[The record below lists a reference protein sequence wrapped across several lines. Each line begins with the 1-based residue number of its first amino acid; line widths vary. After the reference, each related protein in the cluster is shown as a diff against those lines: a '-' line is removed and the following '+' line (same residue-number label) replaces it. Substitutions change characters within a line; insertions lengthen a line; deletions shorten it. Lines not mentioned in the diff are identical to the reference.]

1 MPSTTT
7 GALQGTGLCKR
18 FGAVTVLDGVDLAI
32 PAGCFAT
39 LLGPSGCGKT
49 TLLRIV
55 AGLEVADAGA
65 IALDG
70 AALDHLPA
78 RRRPVNTVFQ
88 NYALFPHL
96 TVADNV
102 AFGLRARGL
111 PRAEVQRRVVEALAL
126 LRIGELTARR
136 PEQLSGGQKQRVAL
150 ARAVVNEPRVLLLD
164 EPLSALDA
172 QLRGEVQLELKSLQ
186 RRLGTTFLLVTHDQ
200 EEAMVV
206 SDRVLVMQQG
216 RIVQEGG
223 PEDVYLRPRTHAVAA
238 FLGAG
243 NFLAATGDGTDMVGT
258 ALGPLRLPASP
269 AWRRGTLLIRP
280 EHIVLRREPPAVNGL
295 RVRVRERVFRGDC
308 YDIYAADPSGTAL
321 RFSCWPG
328 EQPEPG
334 MEVWIELPAEDLVVL
349 DG

>member
-1 MPSTTT
+1 MPATAAT
-7 GALQGTGLCKR
+7 GALHGTGLCKS

-55 AGLEVADAGA
+55 AGLEVADAGRVC
-65 IALDG
+65 LDG
-70 AALDHLPA
+70 QPLDDLPA

-111 PRAEVQRRVVEALAL
+111 PRAEVRQRVAEALAM
-126 LRIGELTARR
+126 LRIAELVARR

-150 ARAVVNEPRVLLLD
+150 ARALVNEPRVLLMD

-172 QLRGEVQLELKSLQ
+172 QLRAEVQLELKSLQ

-206 SDRVLVMQQG
+206 SDRVLVMQRG

-223 PEDVYLRPRTHAVAA
+223 PEDVYLRPRTRAVAA

-243 NFLAATGDGTDMVGT
+243 NFLSATADGTNTVRTG
-258 ALGPLRLPASP
+258 LGPLRLPAP
-269 AWRRGTLLIRP
+269 PPWREGTLLIRP

-295 RVRVRERVFRGDC
+295 RIRVRERVFRGDC
-308 YDIYAADPSGTAL
+308 YELFTDGAGL

-328 EQPEPG
+328 EQPDIGAEA
-334 MEVWIELPAEDLVVL
+334 WIELPAEDLVVL
-349 DG
+349 DE